1 MSFYSRTYNV
11 AAGVLKFDY
20 TYAGIVSG
28 GDFDDF
34 DVKRIGKLNYGYD
47 NDNDIDIS
55 IYPSNIDITID
66 DLTGDNYTRFSKLIK
81 SYSITYPYNID
92 TALRLEIFLNGKS
105 IFEGFLDDLESDKD
119 NWELTLSFVDGVNK
133 YKNVNIGN
141 PLLLK
146 NLWDN
151 NVINGKRYGAYN
163 TIAYGFSTVGYV
175 TYASEPERS
184 GYYVNSIHNG
194 DRDTNLVHTISRLFK
209 ILNENIEVEFDIQ
222 YLFKDIYVG
231 SETVDISRV
240 FIRRILSNLIGR
252 YVAIKKGEHPNER
265 MAYLNDNPDYTR
277 EQYFEVVY
285 EDSEYKVFRHTFS
298 GSVGSLV
305 WQKGTDIKN
314 VGELLKLFAYN
325 FFSYFGFKED
335 KNKVFFRHRRYTS
348 DPVLL
353 TDIRKM
359 SKVLSVDR
367 VEGVKIDDYYS
378 DNYATDGNNYGTSD
392 HRTINY
398 KIPFNAIKTTNAY
411 EYRLNYFQDGQEKR
425 VIYFND
431 LQLGF
436 EDIPMEVISK
446 AEYEAHRNFR
456 DKYDFKLWGIDYKF
470 DATYSVDTYNYN
482 GKFRP
487 IELSKDL
494 FSNYSEMRA
503 IQLN

>member
-28 GDFDDF
+28 GTFDDF

-47 NDNDIDIS
+47 NDNSIDIS
-55 IYPSNIDITID
+55 IYPANIDITID

-81 SYSITYPYNID
+81 SYKITYPFNLD
-92 TALRLEIFLNGKS
+92 TALSLEIMLNGKR
-105 IFEGFLDDLESDKD
+105 IFKGFLDDLESDKD

-141 PLLLK
+141 PYVLK
-146 NLWDN
+146 KLWDN
-151 NVINGKRYGAYN
+151 NVIKGYRLGTSD
-163 TIAYGFSTVGYV
+163 TIAYGFSTMSYIN
-175 TYASEPERS
+175 YSSEPERS
-184 GYYVNSIHNG
+184 GYFVNDIQDG
-194 DRDTNLVHTISRLFK
+194 DRDTNLAHTIVQLFK
-209 ILNENIEVEFDIQ
+209 LLNQDIEVEFDIQ
-222 YLFKDIYVG
+222 YLFRDIIAG
-231 SETVDISRV
+231 SESVDISRV
-240 FIRRILSNLIGR
+240 YIRRILSNLLGR
-252 YVAIKKGEHPNER
+252 YVVIKRGQFSNEK
-265 MAYLNDNPDYTR
+265 MAYLNGNPDYTR
-277 EQYFEVVY
+277 EQYFEQVY
-285 EDSEYKVFRHTFS
+285 KDDDYLVFRHTFS

-305 WQKGTDIKN
+305 WQKGTDVKN
-314 VGELLKLFAYN
+314 IGELLKLIAYN
-325 FFSYFGFKED
+325 FFSYYGFKEEI
-335 KNKVFFRHRRYTS
+335 NKVYFRHRRYTS
-348 DPVLL
+348 DAIPL
-353 TDIRKM
+353 TDIRSM

-411 EYRLNYFQDGQEKR
+411 EYRLNYFQGSQEKR

-431 LQLGF
+431 RQIGF
-436 EDIPMEVISK
+436 EDIPMEVISR

-456 DKYDFKLWGIDYKF
+456 DKYDFKLWGIDYRF

-494 FSNYSEMRA
+494 FDNYSEMRA